1 MENCLGTGRYS
12 FLFIQLPRFE
22 TKTRYWYELREA
34 QYLTSLHV
42 KNTAMVVAFDQGNP
56 KDIHPIV
63 KDTVGWRL
71 SQLALGKVYG
81 KKWFAKDRSS
91 KDDENCRWLFA
102 T

>member
-1 MENCLGTGRYS
+1 
-12 FLFIQLPRFE
+12 
-22 TKTRYWYELREA
+22 
-34 QYLTSLHV
+34 
-42 KNTAMVVAFDQGNP
+42 MVVAFDQGNP

-81 KKWFAKDRSS
+81 KKVVCQGAGIQE
-91 KDDENCRWLFA
+91 DDENCRWIFV

>member
-1 MENCLGTGRYS
+1 
-12 FLFIQLPRFE
+12 
-22 TKTRYWYELREA
+22 
-34 QYLTSLHV
+34 
-42 KNTAMVVAFDQGNP
+42 MVVAFDQGNP

-91 KDDENCRWLFA
+91 RR
-102 T
+102 